1 MWSEFHGALILL
13 HIQTKKSRSQMT
25 PATVEEKINLQPG
38 EETAASIAMTV
49 DVSMASVFKSDVAF
63 IAS

>member
-1 MWSEFHGALILL
+1 
-13 HIQTKKSRSQMT
+13 MT